1 MGGGNGSFATIGF
14 GLGLLGREGCWVGA
28 AVRDLDQRLGWE
40 GKMPSAGGNWKVRMG
55 VRRGLSARL
64 GRLFAVQVVV
74 IGAATVAGIFVTQAV
89 VEDLLTRQA
98 LALEAEH
105 YWERRAEHDGH
116 PLPDTANMRGYLG
129 GAGVSLPAG
138 LEEEEP
144 GFRRLV
150 FEGRS
155 RLVHV
160 SERGGERLYLVF
172 NAGQVSDLAFYFG
185 ILPLSVVLLLM
196 YVLLFVA
203 YRWSRAALS
212 PLVRLARELETVDF
226 DRPGGVAL
234 HLDAVRSVA
243 DAEVATMVDALDRFT
258 SRLDAAIERER
269 LFTRDAGHE
278 LRTPLAVFKGSLDL
292 LERNAERPSHD
303 RRALAR
309 MRRTAD
315 DMESLLETL
324 LTLAHEEAV
333 ATDVP
338 VRINDI
344 VAEEARRLA
353 DLAEERSNR
362 LTVREPDDLQ
372 VLAPEPAVRVVVA
385 NLLRNALAY
394 TENGDVEISV
404 EGGRLRVS
412 DTGVGM
418 SQEELARAFDP
429 FYRGEA
435 GRAMAQGHGLGLS
448 IVRRLTAQYGWTL
461 HARSS
466 PGHGTSVEVRFSG

>member
-1 MGGGNGSFATIGF
+1 
-14 GLGLLGREGCWVGA
+14 
-28 AVRDLDQRLGWE
+28 
-40 GKMPSAGGNWKVRMG
+40 MPSLQVRLEMG
-55 VRRGLSARL
+55 VQRGLSARL
-64 GRLFAVQVVV
+64 AQLFAVQVVV

-105 YWERRAEHDGH
+105 YWERRAERGRH

-129 GAGVSLPAG
+129 EPGVSLPAG
-138 LEEEEP
+138 LEGQTP
-144 GFRRLV
+144 GFRRLA
-150 FEGRS
+150 FEGQS
-155 RLVHV
+155 WLVHV
-160 SERGGERLYLVF
+160 SERGSKRLYLVF

-234 HLDAVRSVA
+234 RLDAVRSVA

-258 SRLDAAIERER
+258 NRLDAAIERER

-292 LERNAERPSHD
+292 LERDGQRPNHD

-324 LTLAHEEAV
+324 LTLAREEAV

-338 VRINDI
+338 VRVNDI
-344 VAEEARRLA
+344 VAEEAGRLA
-353 DLAEERSNR
+353 DLAEERHNR
-362 LTVREPDDLQ
+362 LTMHKPDGLQ

-394 TENGDVEISV
+394 TENGEVEV
-404 EGGRLRVS
+404 ALEGRRLRVS

-418 SQEELARAFDP
+418 SKQELAHAFDP

-466 PGHGTSVEVRFSG
+466 PGHGTAVEVRFPS

>member
-1 MGGGNGSFATIGF
+1 M
-14 GLGLLGREGCWVGA
+14 R
-28 AVRDLDQRLGWE
+28 
-40 GKMPSAGGNWKVRMG
+40 

-64 GRLFAVQVVV
+64 GRLFAVQLIV
-74 IGAATVAGIFVTQAV
+74 IGAATVAGVFVTQAV

-98 LALEAEH
+98 LTLEAEH
-105 YWERRAEHDGH
+105 YWQRRAEHDRH
-116 PLPDTANMRGYLG
+116 PLPDTANMRGYLLSSESS
-129 GAGVSLPAG
+129 APAE
-138 LEEEEP
+138 LEGQPP
-144 GFRRLV
+144 GFRRLGI
-150 FEGRS
+150 EGQS

-234 HLDAVRSVA
+234 DLDAVRTVA

-292 LERNAERPSHD
+292 LERDSNRPTHD

-315 DMESLLETL
+315 GMESLLETL
-324 LTLAHEEAV
+324 LTLAHEEAT

-338 VRINDI
+338 VQVNHV
-344 VAEEARRLA
+344 VAEEVERLA
-353 DLAEERSNR
+353 DLAEERRNR
-362 LTVREPDDLQ
+362 LVVPAGDIVQ
-372 VLAPEPAVRVVVA
+372 VKAPVPAVRVVVA

-394 TENGDVEISV
+394 TENGEVEVYV
-404 EGGRLRVS
+404 EGRRLRVS
-412 DTGVGM
+412 DTGIGM
-418 SQEELARAFDP
+418 SGQELGRAFDP

-448 IVRRLTAQYGWTL
+448 IVRRLAAQYGWTL
-461 HARSS
+461 QARSS
-466 PGHGTSVEVRFSG
+466 PGRGTSVEVHFPCADTPAPGKRRQ

>member
-1 MGGGNGSFATIGF
+1 M
-14 GLGLLGREGCWVGA
+14 R
-28 AVRDLDQRLGWE
+28 
-40 GKMPSAGGNWKVRMG
+40 

-64 GRLFAVQVVV
+64 GRLFAVQLIV

-105 YWERRAEHDGH
+105 YWQRRAEDEGH

-129 GAGVSLPAG
+129 GLELPDG
-138 LEEEEP
+138 LEGEAP

-150 FEGRS
+150 VEGHS

-160 SERGGERLYLVF
+160 SEHAGERLYLVF

-234 HLDAVRSVA
+234 HLDAVRNIA

-258 SRLDAAIERER
+258 NRLDAAIERER

-292 LERNAERPSHD
+292 LERNPERPTHD

-333 ATDVP
+333 ASDVP
-338 VRINDI
+338 VRVDDI
-344 VAEEARRLA
+344 VAEEAERLA
-353 DLAEERSNR
+353 DLAEERRNR
-362 LTVREPDDLQ
+362 LTVRDGDALL
-372 VLAPEPAVRVVVA
+372 VMAPVPAVRVVVA

-394 TENGDVEISV
+394 TENGEVEVGV
-404 EGGRLRVS
+404 EDGRLRVS
-412 DTGVGM
+412 DTGIGM
-418 SQEELARAFDP
+418 SGQELARAFDP

-466 PGHGTSVEVRFSG
+466 PGHGTSVEVRFG

>member
-1 MGGGNGSFATIGF
+1 
-14 GLGLLGREGCWVGA
+14 
-28 AVRDLDQRLGWE
+28 
-40 GKMPSAGGNWKVRMG
+40 MG

-64 GRLFAVQVVV
+64 GRLFAVQLTV
-74 IGAATVAGIFVTQAV
+74 IGAATVAGIFATQAV

-105 YWERRAEHDGH
+105 YWQRRAENDGH

-129 GAGVSLPAG
+129 GSSLPAD
-138 LEEEEP
+138 LEGEPP
-144 GFRRLV
+144 GFRRLA

-160 SERGGERLYLVF
+160 SERAGERLYLVF

-234 HLDAVRSVA
+234 HLDTVRTVA

-258 SRLDAAIERER
+258 NRLDAAIERER

-292 LERNAERPSHD
+292 LARNPDRPSHD

-338 VRINDI
+338 VQVGDI
-344 VAEEARRLA
+344 VAEEAARLA
-353 DLAEERSNR
+353 DLAEERHNR
-362 LTVREPDDLQ
+362 LTLREGDALQ
-372 VLAPEPAVRVVVA
+372 AWAPVPAVRVVVA

-394 TENGDVEISV
+394 TENGEVEISV
-404 EGGRLRVS
+404 EGRRLRVS

-418 SQEELARAFDP
+418 SRQELARAFDP
-429 FYRGEA
+429 FYRAEA
-435 GRAMAQGHGLGLS
+435 GRAMAHGHGLGLS

-461 HARSS
+461 QAHSS
-466 PGHGTSVEVRFSG
+466 PGHGTSVEVQFPGADESPPAKRRQ

>member
-1 MGGGNGSFATIGF
+1 M
-14 GLGLLGREGCWVGA
+14 R
-28 AVRDLDQRLGWE
+28 
-40 GKMPSAGGNWKVRMG
+40 

-64 GRLFAVQVVV
+64 GRLFAVQLIV

-98 LALEAEH
+98 LTLEAEH
-105 YWERRAEHDGH
+105 YWQRRAEHDRH
-116 PLPDTANMRGYLG
+116 PLPDTANMRGYLLSSG
-129 GAGVSLPAG
+129 SSAPAE
-138 LEEEEP
+138 LEGQPP
-144 GFRRLV
+144 GFRRLG
-150 FEGRS
+150 FEGQS

-234 HLDAVRSVA
+234 DLDAVRTVA

-292 LERNAERPSHD
+292 LERDSNRPTHD

-315 DMESLLETL
+315 GMESLLETL
-324 LTLAHEEAV
+324 LTLAHEEAT

-338 VRINDI
+338 VQVNHV
-344 VAEEARRLA
+344 VAEEVERLGRPRRGA
-353 DLAEERSNR
+353 AQS
-362 LTVREPDDLQ
+362 PGG
-372 VLAPEPAVRVVVA
+372 A
-385 NLLRNALAY
+385 
-394 TENGDVEISV
+394 
-404 EGGRLRVS
+404 GGRHR
-412 DTGVGM
+412 TGEGAGAGGGGWWLPTCCETLSPTPRTARWRCM
-418 SQEELARAFDP
+418 SKGAGCASRTPASACQGRNSGAPSIRSIAARP
-429 FYRGEA
+429 A
-435 GRAMAQGHGLGLS
+435 GRWRKG
-448 IVRRLTAQYGWTL
+448 TGW
-461 HARSS
+461 ACPSS
-466 PGHGTSVEVRFSG
+466 AA

>member
-1 MGGGNGSFATIGF
+1 
-14 GLGLLGREGCWVGA
+14 
-28 AVRDLDQRLGWE
+28 
-40 GKMPSAGGNWKVRMG
+40 MG
-55 VRRGLSARL
+55 VRPGLSARL

-98 LALEAEH
+98 LALEATH
-105 YWERRAEHDGH
+105 YWKRRAEDDSH

-129 GAGVSLPAG
+129 GSASMPRELGA
-138 LEEEEP
+138 EAP
-144 GFRRLV
+144 GFRRLTI
-150 FEGRS
+150 EGRS

-160 SERGGERLYLVF
+160 SEQGGERLHLVF

-196 YVLLFVA
+196 YLLLFVA

-226 DRPGGVAL
+226 DQPGGIAL
-234 HLDAVRSVA
+234 DLEAVRAVA

-258 SRLDAAIERER
+258 GRLDAAIERER

-278 LRTPLAVFKGSLDL
+278 LRTPLAVFKGSVEL
-292 LERNAERPSHD
+292 LERNTERPSHD

-309 MRRTAD
+309 MRRTAE

-324 LTLAHEEAV
+324 LTLAHEDAV

-338 VRINDI
+338 VSVNDI
-344 VAEEARRLA
+344 VAEEVARLGELA
-353 DLAEERSNR
+353 GERRNR
-362 LTVREPDDLQ
+362 VTVEASGTLLVP
-372 VLAPEPAVRVVVA
+372 APPPAVRVVVA
-385 NLLRNALAY
+385 NLLRNALSY
-394 TENGDVEISV
+394 TEGGEVQVSV
-404 EGGRLRVS
+404 GMRRLRVS

-418 SQEELARAFDP
+418 SGQELARAFDP

-435 GRAMAQGHGLGLS
+435 GRAMAAGHGLGLS
-448 IVRRLTAQYGWTL
+448 IVRRLTALYGWTL

-466 PGHGTSVEVRFSG
+466 PGQGTTVEVQFERKETRNA